1 MKKSLS
7 FSWRGKKEVWSSR
20 PARSIYE
27 KIYEL
32 VRQVPPGK
40 VATYGQIAKIV
51 GFCTPR
57 MVGYA
62 MAALPRWMDVPWQR
76 VVNHKGEISTRS
88 RGDGAWRQRWLLRA
102 EGIRFDRKGRIN
114 LKKVRWPGPN
124 GPDFPSQNTP
134 QRLPHLS
141 GSILNG

>member
-1 MKKSLS
+1 MKKNFS
-7 FSWRGKKEVWSSR
+7 FGWPESRGISPRR
-20 PARSIYE
+20 PSRSIYE
-27 KIYEL
+27 KIYEV

-62 MAALPRWMDVPWQR
+62 MAALPHGVNVPWQR

-88 RGDGAWRQRWLLRA
+88 RGDGARRQRGLLRA

-114 LKKVRWPGPN
+114 LKKVRWPGPKQ
-124 GPDFPSQNTP
+124 PDP
-134 QRLPHLS
+134 QR
-141 GSILNG
+141 